1 MHTVAY
7 NSLNVSF
14 DVEDLKMQ
22 IKQNQQV
29 SSPYLMI
36 MLMTVMS
43 VAILGMVALANGY
56 VPFSPS
62 FFISYPLSAASCYLL
77 VLGMCYRFEVSGSP
91 YSVRPYLE
99 EDPQSLF
106 NVYLLV
112 SIVWTIG
119 VIPVFWLKMGHLAL
133 QGASIDEMVY
143 QNRSLCLLVC
153 LGGGFS
159 YFLRKKA
166 VEHKDIYRVNRLSP
180 MVQQSTLHID
190 IPPGWSHSDIWDAVS
205 VSEEELQAVSDR
217 DRRHYEKRREEKLKK
232 ETQEVEVFRAS
243 RVSDLFASQDTQSN
257 IQDLKDHQEYAKN
270 LDVQNHKT
278 HMGDSSMLPSW
289 LSKDNHSKYDY
300 PESSVRRSIGD
311 FDTRFEQNIIP
322 AHEVLADNISW
333 SGVSRPAYKPRAYS
347 ASQEELMSEDISDC
361 PTSPPLEISAD
372 KNLEKMGYTLGS
384 SSESQLSHSPEKND
398 SELNF
403 SHHLK
408 AESLEDQIL
417 FEQVLEVI
425 ADTHVHIDLYDTQ
438 NKFEDV
444 KRMSFSSLEEVQDY
458 KQTHV
463 AFGAIDSES

>member
-7 NSLNVSF
+7 NSLNISF

-190 IPPGWSHSDIWDAVS
+190 IPPGWSHSDVWDAVS

-243 RVSDLFASQDTQSN
+243 RVSDLFASQDTQSK

-270 LDVQNHKT
+270 LDVQNVSMT
-278 HMGDSSMLPSW
+278 H
-289 LSKDNHSKYDY
+289 
-300 PESSVRRSIGD
+300 
-311 FDTRFEQNIIP
+311 
-322 AHEVLADNISW
+322 
-333 SGVSRPAYKPRAYS
+333 
-347 ASQEELMSEDISDC
+347 
-361 PTSPPLEISAD
+361 
-372 KNLEKMGYTLGS
+372 
-384 SSESQLSHSPEKND
+384 
-398 SELNF
+398 
-403 SHHLK
+403 
-408 AESLEDQIL
+408 
-417 FEQVLEVI
+417 
-425 ADTHVHIDLYDTQ
+425 
-438 NKFEDV
+438 
-444 KRMSFSSLEEVQDY
+444 
-458 KQTHV
+458 
-463 AFGAIDSES
+463 

>member
-7 NSLNVSF
+7 NSLDVSF

-22 IKQNQQV
+22 IEQNQQV

-56 VPFSPS
+56 IPFSPS

-77 VLGMCYRFEVSGSP
+77 VLGMCYRFEVSDSP
-91 YSVRPYLE
+91 YSARPYLE
-99 EDPQSLF
+99 EDPQSFF
-106 NVYLLV
+106 NVYLLIA
-112 SIVWTIG
+112 IVWTIG

-143 QNRSLCLLVC
+143 QNHFLCLLVC

-180 MVQQSTLHID
+180 IVQQSTLHID
-190 IPPGWSHSDIWDAVS
+190 IPPGWNHSDIWDVVS

-217 DRRHYEKRREEKLKK
+217 DRRHYELRREEKLKK
-232 ETQEVEVFRAS
+232 ETQEVEVFRAN
-243 RVSDLFASQDTQSN
+243 RISDIFASRATQN
-257 IQDLKDHQEYAKN
+257 KTQDLKDDQVSAKGI
-270 LDVQNHKT
+270 DSQT
-278 HMGDSSMLPSW
+278 HMGDSAILPSW

-311 FDTRFEQNIIP
+311 FDTRFEQSIIP

-333 SGVSRPAYKPRAYS
+333 SGVSRPAHKPRVSS

-361 PTSPPLEISAD
+361 PTSPPLEINAD
-372 KNLEKMGYTLGS
+372 KNSEKMEYTPS
-384 SSESQLSHSPEKND
+384 RSSESQLSHSPKTND
-398 SELNF
+398 SGLNF
-403 SHHLK
+403 SHQLK

-425 ADTHVHIDLYDTQ
+425 ADTDVHIDLYDTQ
-438 NKFEDV
+438 NRLENV
-444 KRMSFSSLEEVQDY
+444 KCMSFNSLDEVQDSQ
-458 KQTHV
+458 QTYV
-463 AFGAIDSES
+463 AFGAIDLESQ